1 MRDLAIHVRGLSKQ
15 YRIGTPVIRYQTL
28 RDKLEERFKHRPDAD
43 HEPVNTFWALKD
55 VSFDVQQGQVLG
67 VIGRNGAGK
76 STLLKLLSRVT
87 EPTEGYAE
95 IRGRVGS
102 LLEVGT
108 GFHPELTGREN
119 IYLNG
124 AILSMKRGEI
134 DRKFDEIVAFA
145 EVEKFID
152 TPVKRYSS
160 GMYLRLA
167 FAVAAHLEPE
177 ILVVDEVLAVG
188 DAEFQRKCLGKMS
201 DVAQQGRTVLF
212 VSHNM
217 SAILRLTEEA
227 LVIDKGR
234 LAMRAPTAQA
244 VDFYLSHGFSQEGK
258 REWLLE
264 EIPADAYPFRP
275 LAVRVL
281 NAQGQIADTV
291 RSVEPVTIEF
301 EYQVLADITGLR
313 VGIYLMSTRGEYIF
327 TSFDT
332 DEPEAFERCTMRKTG
347 SYISRC
353 TLPADLLNEGRFVI
367 GVNASS
373 FRVKRYFHDEQALS
387 FNVDAAGAPGTHWPE
402 PRMGAVRPR
411 LQWETLALPWDI
423 EVVKV

>member
-1 MRDLAIHVRGLSKQ
+1 MTTRAIHVKGLGKQ
-15 YRIGTPVIRYQTL
+15 YRIGAAVIQYQTL
-28 RDKLEERFKHRPDAD
+28 RDNLSERFKRHPQEERAQD
-43 HEPVNTFWALKD
+43 NKFWALRD
-55 VSFDVQQGQVLG
+55 VSFDVEQGQVLG

-217 SAILRLTEEA
+217 SAILRLTEET
-227 LVIDKGR
+227 LVIDKGC
-234 LAMRAPTAQA
+234 LTMRAPTAQA
-244 VDFYLSHGFSQEGK
+244 VDFYLSNGFSQEGM
-258 REWLLE
+258 REWRE
-264 EIPADAYPFRP
+264 DEIPASADPFRP
-275 LAVRVL
+275 LSVRVL
-281 NAQGQIADTV
+281 NGQGQVADTV
-291 RSVEPVTIEF
+291 RSVDPITIEVD
-301 EYQVLADITGLR
+301 YRLNSDITGLR
-313 VGIYLMSTRGEYIF
+313 VGIYLTSTRGEYIF

-332 DEPEAFERCTMRKTG
+332 DEPEAFERYAVRKAG
-347 SYISRC
+347 HYVSRC
-353 TLPADLLNEGRFVI
+353 TIPRDMLNEGRFVI
-367 GVNASS
+367 GVNASA
-373 FRVKRYFHDEQALS
+373 FRVQRYFQDEQALS

-402 PRMGAVRPR
+402 PRMGAIRPR

>member
-1 MRDLAIHVRGLSKQ
+1 MSDLAIRVENLGKR
-15 YRIGTPVIRYQTL
+15 YRIGAPVARYQTL
-28 RDKLEERFKHRPDAD
+28 RESMQELFSSPWRRLRGGDEAGNHSI
-43 HEPVNTFWALKD
+43 WALKD
-55 VSFDVQQGQVLG
+55 VSFEVRQGQVLG

-76 STLLKLLSRVT
+76 STLLKVLSRVT
-87 EPTEGYAE
+87 DPTEGYAE
-95 IRGRVGS
+95 IHGRVGS

-124 AILSMKRGEI
+124 AILGMKRGEI
-134 DRKFDEIVAFA
+134 ERKFDEIVAFA

-167 FAVAAHLEPE
+167 FAVAAHLDPE

-201 DVAQQGRTVLF
+201 DVARQGRTVLF

-227 LVIDKGR
+227 LVIEKGS
-234 LAMRAPTAQA
+234 LTLRAPTARA
-244 VDFYLSHGFSQEGK
+244 VDYYLARGFSQEGQY
-258 REWLLE
+258 RWPED
-264 EIPADAYPFRP
+264 EIPPEADPFCP
-275 LAVRVL
+275 TAIRVL
-281 NAQGQIADTV
+281 NAQNQIADTL
-291 RSVEPVTIEF
+291 RSVEPFTIEI
-301 EYQVLADITGLR
+301 EYALRAPIVGLR
-313 VGIYLMSTRGEYIF
+313 VGIYLMSTRGEFIL

-332 DEPEAFERCTMRKTG
+332 DAPQQYERLATRPAG
-347 SYISRC
+347 RYISRC
-353 TLPADLLNEGRFVI
+353 ALPADFLNEGRFVI

-373 FRVKRYFHDEQALS
+373 FRVKRYFQDEQALT
-387 FNVDAAGAPGTHWPE
+387 FNIDAAGAPGMQWPE
-402 PRMGAVRPR
+402 PRLGPVRPR
-411 LQWETLALPWDI
+411 LEWKI
-423 EVVKV
+423 EVAQP